1 MDWIFDDSRFLY
13 LDSTAW
19 TALATIVALVLG
31 VYGILGPSLL
41 AWIRKPKLLL
51 EVSKLEEHSEMIGD
65 VFMLRIPVSNQ
76 KGRKAAKE
84 IEVFLESIV
93 EEHVEHPIRIP
104 KYLPLR
110 LLWCHGETP
119 ICDHIAGGAF
129 RLLDLG
135 HLTFTINSETGFVEA
150 VMARLNEANPIV
162 LGFRT
167 EIIPNFAQLGLP
179 VGSYT
184 LRFLIVSASTAER
197 QKITLTVRNQLLQYE
212 LPLSSYIHINA
223 T

>member
-1 MDWIFDDSRFLY
+1 MDWILADSTFLN

-31 VYGILGPSLL
+31 VYGIFGPPIG
-41 AWIRKPKLLL
+41 AWIRKPRLRLEIGKLAD
-51 EVSKLEEHSEMIGD
+51 HSELIGD
-65 VFMLRIPVSNQ
+65 VFMLRIPVSNE
-76 KGRKAAKE
+76 KGCRAAKE

-93 EEHVEHPIRIP
+93 EEHVDHPIHVP

-110 LLWCHGETP
+110 LLWCHGQGP

-135 HLTFTINSETGFVEA
+135 QLTFTINSETGFVEA
-150 VMARLNEANPIV
+150 VMSRLNEANPIV
-162 LGFRT
+162 LGFST
-167 EIIPNFAQLGLP
+167 EIVPTFAQLGVP

-184 LRFLIVSASTAER
+184 LGFLIVSASTGER
-197 QKITLTVRNQLLQYE
+197 QKMTVTVRNQLLQHG

-223 T
+223 S